1 MSTASCFLGLP
12 PLNLSN
18 NKSTLFTGLLPRL
31 IFYYPGLPAQDWHCA
46 QLAEFPHTYHQSRK
60 YPFIIPTELLYDSNF
75 SIEISPTQMILSCLN
90 LAKKLKVKQYD
101 DGNNPNIMQSLK
113 WRYPSGPL
121 HERSG
126 HLRGRRE
133 GKVFWVSGDGGHQE
147 DMGTSNQL
155 RRTHVLSHR
164 LKQQAQDLYVSAPGP
179 LLTCYSILGIFCG
192 TSNSGSK

>member
-90 LAKKLKVKQYD
+90 LAKKTKSKTIWWWQQPKHYAESEME
-101 DGNNPNIMQSLK
+101 ISI
-113 WRYPSGPL
+113 
-121 HERSG
+121 RSPPWEIRAPQG
-126 HLRGRRE
+126 KKGRE
-133 GKVFWVSGDGGHQE
+133 GFLSQWWWRTPGGHGYIKSTKK
-147 DMGTSNQL
+147 DS
-155 RRTHVLSHR
+155 RVV
-164 LKQQAQDLYVSAPGP
+164 AQTETASTGPICVCTRSSAYM
-179 LLTCYSILGIFCG
+179 L
-192 TSNSGSK
+192 